1 MNKLKINIFYV
12 TSENAVYICWEK
24 VNGIDYYVIY
34 KNGEELANGNKELIE
49 ENDKEDDEKPVDEDD
64 KDKDKEEDKT
74 KFTVFTR
81 PYEFDNDH
89 HTELFRPA
97 TRNWLY
103 YIDRDVSKFT
113 KYSYRVF
120 GKGGTSSGDYES
132 SCDVY
137 AE

>member
-24 VNGIDYYVIY
+24 INGIDYYVIY
-34 KNGEELANGNKELIE
+34 KNGEELANGNKELIK
-49 ENDKEDDEKPVDEDD
+49 END
-64 KDKDKEEDKT
+64 EDKT